1 MNSFFK
7 SFTPLLKKLKFK
19 KYLIEILLLSLASV
33 ITVIALG
40 IYLNSSENSLKAT
53 EIPQTY
59 LTPTV
64 NMIFVDVSGAVKKP
78 GLYEFEVGSRIKEAI
93 DKAGG
98 LSDEVDA
105 VFFKRNF
112 NLARIVNDQEKIYVP
127 SIMEINTGIFVQNLR
142 TLDYISPVLQV
153 INTTSTEDTLSD
165 NQLISINFAAI
176 EELDQLPGIG
186 QVTANKII
194 INRPYSS
201 IEEILTKKIV
211 HKNVFE
217 KIKNLISL

>member
-1 MNSFFK
+1 MNNFFK
-7 SFTPLLKKLKFK
+7 SFLPILKKLKLK
-19 KYLIEILLLSLASV
+19 KYLLEILLLTLASI
-33 ITVIALG
+33 ITIVASG
-40 IYLNSSENSLKAT
+40 IYLSSTKKGLKTT

-59 LTPTV
+59 LTPV

-78 GLYEFEVGSRIKEAI
+78 SLYEFRSGARIKEAI

-98 LSDEVDA
+98 LSDEVDV

-112 NLARIVNDQEKIYVP
+112 NLARIINDQEKIYVP
-127 SIMEINTGIFVQNLR
+127 SITEINAGIFIQNQQI
-142 TLDYISPVLQV
+142 LDYISPASKI
-153 INTTSTEDTLSD
+153 INNTPSDDTLVD
-165 NQLISINFAAI
+165 NQLVSVNYATV

-186 QVTANKII
+186 QITANKII

-201 IEEILTKKIV
+201 IDELLTKKAV
-211 HKNVFE
+211 NKNVFE

>member
-1 MNSFFK
+1 MNNFFK
-7 SFTPLLKKLKFK
+7 SFLPILKKLKLK
-19 KYLIEILLLSLASV
+19 KYLLEILLLSLAS
-33 ITVIALG
+33 IMTIISLG
-40 IYLNSSENSLKAT
+40 IFLNSTENNPI
-53 EIPQTY
+53 EISQTN
-59 LTPTV
+59 LTPI
-64 NMIFVDVSGAVKKP
+64 NIIFVDVSGAVKKP
-78 GLYEFEVGSRIKEAI
+78 GLYTFGSGARIKEAI

-127 SIMEINTGIFVQNLR
+127 SIMEINAGIFIQNLR
-142 TLDYISPVLQV
+142 TLDYISPVLEV
-153 INTTSTEDTLSD
+153 IDNTSTDDATPD
-165 NQLISINFAAI
+165 DQLISINLGTI

-186 QVTANKII
+186 QITASKII

-201 IEEILTKKIV
+201 IDELLTKKAV
-211 HKNVFE
+211 NKNVFE

>member
-1 MNSFFK
+1 MTNFFK
-7 SFTPLLKKLKFK
+7 SFLPILKKLKLK
-19 KYLIEILLLSLASV
+19 KYLLEILLLTLASL
-33 ITVIALG
+33 ITIIALG
-40 IYLNSSENSLKAT
+40 IYLSSTKKDLKTT

-59 LTPTV
+59 LTTV

-78 GLYEFEVGSRIKEAI
+78 GLYEFGSGARIKEAI

-98 LSDEVDA
+98 LSDEVDV

-112 NLARIVNDQEKIYVP
+112 NLARIINDQEKIYVP
-127 SIMEINTGIFVQNLR
+127 SITEINAGIFIQNQQI
-142 TLDYISPVLQV
+142 LDYISPASK
-153 INTTSTEDTLSD
+153 IINNTTSDDTLVD
-165 NQLISINFAAI
+165 NQLVSVNYATV

-186 QVTANKII
+186 QITANKII

-201 IEEILTKKIV
+201 IDELLTKKAV
-211 HKNVFE
+211 NKNVFE